1 MSHANCTCT
10 RRSMLRS
17 LTAGSLLMP
26 GILQLLLAQE
36 SRGDTINPL
45 APKAPQFPAKAK
57 RVICLYMSGGVSH
70 MDTFDPKPRLVA
82 DGGKPSTYKP
92 GGRCGTPVSDLF
104 PYVREC
110 MDDLCLINSMHGD
123 HNDHFQATLGI
134 HTGSVTFARPSI
146 GSWVSYG
153 LGTMNQNLPSFV
165 VLAPYLPYAG
175 SQVWSSDF
183 LPGCHQGTRVLAGD
197 EPIPDL
203 KRRSISPEIQ
213 EMELGLLAKFNRR
226 HQLGR
231 ENDPA
236 LSARIKSFE
245 TAFGMQA
252 EMPEVLD
259 LRHETDATL
268 DLYGLPRGST
278 KGFAWQCLIA
288 RRLAERGVR

>member
-36 SRGDTINPL
+36 SRGDAINPL

-57 RVICLYMSGGVSH
+57 RVIFLYMSGGVSH

-82 DGGKPSTYKP
+82 DGGKPSTKKPGARPFLRPFWDFKP

-110 MDDLCLINSMHGD
+110 MDDICLINSMHGD

-146 GSWVSYG
+146 GSWVTYG
-153 LGTMNQNLPSFV
+153 LGTLNQNLPCFV
-165 VLAPYLPYAG
+165 VLAPFLPYTGTQA
-175 SQVWSSDF
+175 WSSDF
-183 LPGCHQGTRVLAGD
+183 LPGC
-197 EPIPDL
+197 
-203 KRRSISPEIQ
+203 
-213 EMELGLLAKFNRR
+213 
-226 HQLGR
+226 
-231 ENDPA
+231 
-236 LSARIKSFE
+236 
-245 TAFGMQA
+245 
-252 EMPEVLD
+252 
-259 LRHETDATL
+259 
-268 DLYGLPRGST
+268 
-278 KGFAWQCLIA
+278 
-288 RRLAERGVR
+288 